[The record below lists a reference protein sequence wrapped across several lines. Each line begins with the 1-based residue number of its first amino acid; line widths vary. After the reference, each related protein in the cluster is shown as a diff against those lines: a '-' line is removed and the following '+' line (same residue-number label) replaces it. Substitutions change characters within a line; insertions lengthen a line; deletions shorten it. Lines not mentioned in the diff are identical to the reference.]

1 MSQQILLFSSVLVQM
16 SHLSEDLYEDNDLFE
31 EFVRQYEDKGDLECP
46 STSVGTIS
54 GDFENVQ

>member
-1 MSQQILLFSSVLVQM
+1 M